1 MRALTDENARAR
13 RHLSGATELLALA
26 GFFVYALA
34 APHSIAASWM
44 GLSSVVLA
52 WLVRALLTR
61 RTGIRRT
68 PLDLPLWLFFAW
80 TAASCFLSA
89 EPRLSIPKLINVSTF
104 LIFYLAQSFLTRK
117 RAVSLACV
125 LIVSASAGA
134 LWSAGELVVGRGV
147 VVSALSADSL
157 LRAETP
163 LGEGDAVWRVGGQ
176 RVSTVEEIDDAIRRT
191 TAGQRASLSVI
202 SHGEHVEWPGMVVT
216 EEMRRSPSLSG
227 ITGGGPTHSFR
238 ASGFTRHYETFA
250 EMLQIIAQLA
260 LGFALAAWLRRE
272 GAREDARAV
281 TQKSKRNG
289 ARKRE
294 GDDVQEDERDG
305 AQRQASEDA
314 QARAREV
321 ARESV
326 SEDARESASEGAREK
341 VRRGR
346 MRAMLPAVAFV
357 ILAAGLALTRMRSTR
372 VAF

>member
-1 MRALTDENARAR
+1 MRAPTDENARAHGR
-13 RHLSGATELLALA
+13 LSGATERLALA

-44 GLSSVVLA
+44 GLSAAVLA
-52 WLVRALLTR
+52 WLVRALATR

-104 LIFYLAQSFLTRK
+104 LMFYLAQSFLTRK

-134 LWSAGELVVGRGV
+134 LWGAGELVVGRGV

-202 SHGEHVEWPGMVVT
+202 SRGEHVEWPGVVVT
-216 EEMRRSPSLSG
+216 EEMRRSPSPSG
-227 ITGGGPTHSFR
+227 ITGGGRTHSFR
-238 ASGFTRHYETFA
+238 ASGWTRHYETFA
-250 EMLQIIAQLA
+250 ELLQIIAQLA
-260 LGFALAAWLRRE
+260 LGLALAKWLRRKIDE
-272 GAREDARAV
+272 RAPVRWRAV
-281 TQKSKRNG
+281 
-289 ARKRE
+289 
-294 GDDVQEDERDG
+294 
-305 AQRQASEDA
+305 
-314 QARAREV
+314 
-321 ARESV
+321 
-326 SEDARESASEGAREK
+326 
-341 VRRGR
+341 
-346 MRAMLPAVAFV
+346 LLAVAFLV
-357 ILAAGLALTRMRSTR
+357 L
-372 VAF
+372 